1 MNNGRIDEYDTLFK
15 TLKHPFDVLVFTETW
30 LTLDKED
37 QCNFQGFNHIH
48 LLRPV
53 SDVIDF
59 KTKGGG
65 ISIFIKNDLEFTH
78 RTDLTTML
86 PYIECSFIEVKYNN
100 QKYLI
105 GGIYRVPNTNIDR
118 FIEKLNSI
126 IEPLK
131 HTHKITLL
139 GDYNIDL

>member
-1 MNNGRIDEYDTLFK
+1 
-15 TLKHPFDVLVFTETW
+15 
-30 LTLDKED
+30 
-37 QCNFQGFNHIH
+37 
-48 LLRPV
+48 
-53 SDVIDF
+53 
-59 KTKGGG
+59 
-65 ISIFIKNDLEFTH
+65 
-78 RTDLTTML
+78 ML